1 MGLSAFWIVSVLLA
15 LAVAA
20 LLVLAL
26 LRGRTQG
33 ADPAAAYD
41 VQVYRDQL
49 REVDRD
55 VARGV
60 LTVAEGERVRV
71 EVSRRLLE
79 ADRAARTAGAETTAP
94 RGLSIAAAVFTG
106 IAVLAGAFGL
116 YWTLGAPDY
125 PDMPLAA
132 RINAA
137 EELRDARPSQAAL
150 ETAAAGT
157 MPEITPDERFAEL
170 MDRLR
175 AAMEENPDDPQGLE
189 LLVVNEAR
197 LGNFVAAYTAQ
208 QRLIEVKGDDLVADD
223 FGDLADLMILAA
235 GGIVSP
241 EAEQAL
247 KRALALDPA
256 NGPARYYT
264 GLLQF
269 QTRRPDLTFATWQNL
284 LTESRTDDPWVPPIL
299 SQMPEVAQLA
309 GVRWTPPSAPPIVGP
324 DSPGPSQE
332 DVEAASDL
340 TPEERDQMVR
350 GMVDGLAERL
360 ATDGGTPEDW
370 ARLIRALGV
379 LQELDRAGAI
389 WTEAQ
394 TVFADAPEA
403 LDQIRTAAQ
412 LAGVAE

>member
-1 MGLSAFWIVSVLLA
+1 MALSAFWIISALLA
-15 LAVAA
+15 LAVTA

-26 LRGRTQG
+26 LRGRALA

-49 REVDRD
+49 QEVERD

-60 LTVAEGERVRV
+60 LTEAEAERVRV
-71 EVSRRLLE
+71 EVSRRLLD
-79 ADRAARTAGAETTAP
+79 ADRTARAAEAEATAP
-94 RGLSIAAAVFTG
+94 RGLSIAAAVCTG
-106 IAVLAGAFGL
+106 VAVLAGAFGL

-137 EELRDARPSQAAL
+137 EELLAARRQAEL
-150 ETAAAGT
+150 EAAAANS
-157 MPEITPDERFAEL
+157 MPEITPDARFAEL

-189 LLVVNEAR
+189 LLVTNEAR
-197 LGNFVAAYTAQ
+197 LGNFAAAYAAK
-208 QRLIEVKGDDLVADD
+208 QRLNAVKGDDVTADD
-223 FGDLADLMILAA
+223 YADLADLMILAA
-235 GGIVSP
+235 GGIVSS
-241 EAEQAL
+241 EAGTAID
-247 KRALALDPA
+247 RALALDPA
-256 NGPARYYT
+256 NGAARYYD
-264 GLLQF
+264 GLLHLQVH
-269 QTRRPDLTFATWQNL
+269 RYDLAFSTWDRL
-284 LTESRTDDPWVPPIL
+284 LTDSAPDDPWVAPVL
-299 SQMPEVAQLA
+299 AQMPQVAQLA

-324 DSPGPSQE
+324 DSPGPSQG
-332 DVEAASDL
+332 DIDAAADL

-350 GMVDGLAERL
+350 GMVDGLAQRL
-360 ATDGGTPEDW
+360 ATDGGPPEDW

-379 LQELDRAGAI
+379 VQELDRAGAI

-403 LDQIRTAAQ
+403 LELIRTAAQ